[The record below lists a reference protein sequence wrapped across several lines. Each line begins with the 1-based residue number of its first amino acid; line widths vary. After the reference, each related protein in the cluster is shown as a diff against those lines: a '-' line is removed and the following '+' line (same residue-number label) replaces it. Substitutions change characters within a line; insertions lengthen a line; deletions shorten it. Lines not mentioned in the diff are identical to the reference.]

1 LTLTGVI
8 QRVLSKLGLNTEWT
22 ATVVLFIVAVVI
34 LVFVLLMCLFLV
46 YALRKILG
54 FIQHRIG
61 PVRTGPQGLLQ
72 TPCDAVKLLTKE
84 DVIPALADR
93 WMFTIAPV
101 VAFVPAYLVYV
112 VIPFG
117 RQMIPKDLS
126 IGVVF
131 VAAVSGI
138 HIIGLLMAGWASN
151 NKYSMLGAFR
161 GAAQLVSYEI
171 PMIICMMGPVLAAG
185 TLSMQGLVLAQSG
198 WWYGLWQPLG
208 LAVFFTAA
216 VIELNLVPFDFSEA
230 ESELVSGFNVEYSGM
245 KFAFFF
251 LAEFVNAF
259 TVSAII
265 VTLFLGG
272 WHVPFFWPWGG
283 WFHTFLWFMLKSMIL
298 VFVLMWIR
306 STLPRIR
313 IDQLV
318 GFGWKVLV
326 PLSLVQLV
334 AVGAIVTFWGGF
346 FRLT

>member
-1 LTLTGVI
+1 MTLTGVVESALG
-8 QRVLSKLGLNTEWT
+8 RLGLNTQW
-22 ATVVLFIVAVVI
+22 APTVTLFIVAVVI

-93 WMFTIAPV
+93 WMFTIAPI

-117 RQMIPKDLS
+117 RDMIPKDLS

-138 HIIGLLMAGWASN
+138 HVIGILMAGWASN

-171 PMIICMMGPVLAAG
+171 PMIVCMMGPALAAG
-185 TLSMQGLVLAQSG
+185 TLSMQGLVLGQSG

-216 VIELNLVPFDFSEA
+216 VVELNLVPFDFSEA

-272 WHVPFFWPWGG
+272 WQTPFFWPWEG
-283 WFHTFLWFMLKSMIL
+283 WFHTFLWFMVKSMIL

-318 GFGWKVLV
+318 SLGWKVLV
-326 PLSLVQLV
+326 PLSLVHVIYV
-334 AVGAIVTFWGGF
+334 AAVVSFRGAAG
-346 FRLT
+346 